1 MPSQRF
7 TRHYLELGVFV
18 AVAVWLVGFVVLA
31 VVAVLAPLLER
42 CPWERPR
49 RFVGTRKRVGTHH
62 AAGPARTFTGKT
74 TGSFRAV
81 TS

>member
-1 MPSQRF
+1 MTGRASAARAF
-7 TRHYLELGVFV
+7 IV
-18 AVAVWLVGFVVLA
+18 AVSVWLVGSVIL
-31 VVAVLAPLLER
+31 VAVALLAPLLER

-49 RFVGTRKRVGTHH
+49 RFVDAQQRVGTHH

-74 TGSFRAV
+74 TGSFLAV

>member
-1 MPSQRF
+1 MTARAIAARAF
-7 TRHYLELGVFV
+7 TV
-18 AVAVWLVGFVVLA
+18 AVSVWLVGSVVL
-31 VVAVLAPLLER
+31 VAIALLAPLLER

-49 RFVGTRKRVGTHH
+49 RFVDVQQRVGTHH

-81 TS
+81 AS